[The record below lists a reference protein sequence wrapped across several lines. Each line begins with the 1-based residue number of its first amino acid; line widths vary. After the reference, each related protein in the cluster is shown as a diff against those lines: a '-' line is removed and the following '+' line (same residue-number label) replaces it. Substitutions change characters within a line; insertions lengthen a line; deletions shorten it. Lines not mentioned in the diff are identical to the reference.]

1 MPPFVP
7 DSTKKPKLPKAKS
20 EPEER
25 FDIAWRSLGGPK
37 PVREYQFAAPR
48 KWKFDFCWPEVRIAV
63 EIEGGA
69 YEGEHRGRHLRQLG
83 FTDDCVKYAEGA
95 LLGYRILRLTPPMI
109 QPALLE
115 RIALEIRRCRAAG
128 SPAAWWAEKTP

>member
-1 MPPFVP
+1 MA
-7 DSTKKPKLPKAKS
+7 SKLPKAKS

-25 FDIAWRSLGGPK
+25 FALAWRVLGGPAFE
-37 PVREYQFAAPR
+37 REYEFAKPR
-48 KWKFDFCWPEVRIAV
+48 MWRFDFAWPLARVAV

-69 YEGEHRGRHLRQLG
+69 WEGEHRGRHLRQLG

-95 LLGYRILRLTPPMI
+95 LLGWRVIRLTPPMI

-115 RIALEIRRCRAAG
+115 RLASEIRR
-128 SPAAWWAEKTP
+128 SL

>member
-1 MPPFVP
+1 MA
-7 DSTKKPKLPKAKS
+7 SKLPKAKS

-25 FDIAWRSLGGPK
+25 FALTWRTLGGPSYE
-37 PVREYQFAAPR
+37 REYQFHPTR
-48 KWKFDFCWPEVRIAV
+48 KWKFDFCWPNASIAV

-69 YEGEHRGRHLRQLG
+69 WEGEHRGRHLRQLG

-95 LLGYRILRLTPPMI
+95 LLGWRVIRLTPPMI

-115 RIALEIRRCRAAG
+115 RIILAVRRA
-128 SPAAWWAEKTP
+128 SP